1 MTVFEMSGKKNFS
14 NKGRE
19 LIMGSVKVEQ
29 LTKEFSGVKALYDI
43 NLDIQEGE
51 FFALLGPSGCGK
63 TTTMRCIAGF
73 EQPTSGEIKIGD
85 QVVNQIPPNKRS
97 CGMVFQSYALFP
109 HMDVFDNVAYSL
121 NIKQL
126 KVSHPLKRL
135 SIYIRM
141 FNKKLSKYPK
151 DIEDRVRKILEY
163 VELDKYANRL
173 TSELSGG
180 QQQRVALARALVME
194 PKVLLM
200 DEPLSNLDQKLRH
213 TMRTTIR
220 RIQQDLKITT
230 IFVTHDQEEAMS
242 MADRV
247 AVMKDGQVIQIGT
260 PTELYSQPASPFIA
274 DFVGTS
280 NILPG
285 KVISSKA
292 NESVVQINGKQIKS
306 TYQTDKEEVNVIIRP
321 ENITI
326 LLEGTPSSDSDVNIF
341 EGKIN
346 QSTYL
351 GSAVRYEV
359 LVNENTLIVD
369 TTYFS
374 GREILKEGTKVQLA
388 VSSER
393 VLLI

>member
-1 MTVFEMSGKKNFS
+1 
-14 NKGRE
+14 
-19 LIMGSVKVEQ
+19 MGSVKVEQ
-29 LTKEFSGVKALYDI
+29 LTKEFSGVKALHDI

-126 KVSHPLKRL
+126 KASHPLKRL

-141 FNKKLSKYPK
+141 FNKKLSKYPNEM
-151 DIEDRVRKILEY
+151 EDRVRQILEY

-285 KVISSKA
+285 KVITSKA

-326 LLEGTPSSDSDVNIF
+326 LSEGTPSSESDVNIF

-359 LVNENTLIVD
+359 LVNESTLIVD